1 MSDGTD
7 GSDVADER
15 PADGDGERRDSD
27 GGDGGDEEAEDV
39 RVWLVDREV
48 DSRDLVTLTY
58 ATPDGER
65 VFERVL
71 ALAVL
76 NQGGGVTAARTVDP
90 GRLDAV
96 AAADRRERYA
106 EEAARMADRH
116 APEDAV

>member
-1 MSDGTD
+1 MSGDGTD
-7 GSDVADER
+7 GRDGGT
-15 PADGDGERRDSD
+15 DGDRTDAE
-27 GGDGGDEEAEDV
+27 GDGRGDDPV

-76 NQGGGVTAARTVDP
+76 NQQGRSVTAAREVDP
-90 GRLDAV
+90 ERLDSV
-96 AAADRRERYA
+96 AEADRRERYA